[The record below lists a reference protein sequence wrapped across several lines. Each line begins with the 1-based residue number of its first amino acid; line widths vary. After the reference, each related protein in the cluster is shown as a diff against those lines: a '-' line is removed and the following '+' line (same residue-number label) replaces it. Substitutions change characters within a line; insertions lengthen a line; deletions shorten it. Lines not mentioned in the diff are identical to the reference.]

1 MKYTFII
8 FGTIFL
14 LSGIFSAIETAHGGS
29 LVGLILTLGF
39 GAVFYNM
46 IFQAISKEIINETA
60 EIESRQR

>member
-29 LVGLILTLGF
+29 LVGIILTFGF
-39 GAVFYNM
+39 GIVFYRM
-46 IFQAISKEIINETA
+46 LFLAIHKEQCEEKI
-60 EIESRQR
+60 